1 MVPGPFV
8 DVILP
13 RQNTFAFHL
22 FLVQQEIQRAAE
34 EIWLRLLSGRRK
46 DLEDAYKISLFNE
59 KGDGEETMKMADVAP
74 LWEEAMRKTSR
85 DFLGLYS

>member
-1 MVPGPFV
+1 MRGPFV

-13 RQNTFAFHL
+13 HQSMFAFHL

-46 DLEDAYKISLFNE
+46 DLEDAYKISLFKE

-74 LWEEAMRKTSR
+74 LWEEAMRKTCR
-85 DFLGLYS
+85 GFLGLCP